1 MNRYRRWLPVLLSTA
16 AALAGTAPSYRIE
29 TIAGSDLSGDGGP
42 ATLAQIGNIQGLAA
56 DRLGNIYLSDTDHH
70 RIRKINYSGIV
81 TTVAGNGTAGF
92 SGDGGAATRAQLN
105 LPYGLAVDSAGNLY
119 IADLGNNRVRRMAPD
134 GTINTYAGSGQAVLG
149 DGGPA
154 TAALLSGPRNVA
166 VDSAGSL
173 YISEFLGHRVRKV
186 TADGRITTIAG
197 TGAAGLRGD
206 GGLAVN
212 AQLAFPAGLALDR
225 AGTLY
230 IADSQNQRVRKIL
243 PGGVISTALG
253 GSAGTALVSPIA
265 VAVNS
270 AGDLFAADASATI
283 RCLTAAGSWLNAAGA
298 GSAGFGGDGG
308 PAVSAALSVPHDVA
322 FDLTGNLY
330 IADGV
335 RIRRVDVY
343 GIIQTVAGDGYLHA
357 LGDGNA
363 AAAALLLRPSGVALD
378 PAGNLYIA
386 DTGTQRIR
394 MVAPSGII
402 STFAGTGTAGY
413 DHDLV
418 SPATAALNSPE
429 GVATGPAG
437 ALFIAD
443 TENHRV
449 RRASGATIFTFA
461 GTGAAGA
468 GGEGMLPQA
477 TPLRAPR
484 AVCADP
490 AGTVYIVDTANHR
503 VLAVGANAVVAT
515 VAGNGAAGDTG
526 DGGPARLAQL
536 NQPGACAVDSSGNL
550 FLADTLNHRIR
561 KVTPAGIISTV
572 AGTGKADSAV
582 DEVAATLSPLNSPQ
596 GVAVD
601 SNGNLFLSDTANHR
615 VRAITTDGVIHTIA
629 GQGSAGYSGDG
640 APGSAAQINTPLGLL
655 VDGSGIVYF
664 ADSLNDR
671 VRRLVPDSSSTPDPV
686 ANPLATVAVV
696 NAASLA
702 QGPMAPGES
711 ITIYGAGIGPD
722 TGVAGTLL
730 STGLYTTLLGG
741 AEVRFDGVPAP
752 LFYAQA
758 GQINAQVPYTVAG
771 ATSTH
776 IELFYQNQPVGS
788 LDVAVAPAAPG
799 LFPAVGNQ
807 DGSTN
812 SRSAPAS
819 RGTVV
824 TLYATGDG
832 LTNGANIAGL
842 PAAPPYARPAA
853 PVTLSIGGVNAQ
865 LLYAGSA
872 PGLVGLLQLNAIVP
886 GGIIAPGQAVVTLTV
901 GSVTSP
907 VLSIW
912 LQ

>member
-1 MNRYRRWLPVLLSTA
+1 MN
-16 AALAGTAPSYRIE
+16 
-29 TIAGSDLSGDGGP
+29 
-42 ATLAQIGNIQGLAA
+42 
-56 DRLGNIYLSDTDHH
+56 
-70 RIRKINYSGIV
+70 
-81 TTVAGNGTAGF
+81 
-92 SGDGGAATRAQLN
+92 
-105 LPYGLAVDSAGNLY
+105 
-119 IADLGNNRVRRMAPD
+119 
-134 GTINTYAGSGQAVLG
+134 
-149 DGGPA
+149 
-154 TAALLSGPRNVA
+154 
-166 VDSAGSL
+166 
-173 YISEFLGHRVRKV
+173 
-186 TADGRITTIAG
+186 
-197 TGAAGLRGD
+197 
-206 GGLAVN
+206 
-212 AQLAFPAGLALDR
+212 R

-253 GSAGTALVSPIA
+253 GSAGTALLSPIA

-283 RCLTAAGSWLNAAGA
+283 RCLTATGSWFDAAGA
-298 GSAGFGGDGG
+298 GSTGFGGDGG
-308 PAVSAALSVPHDVA
+308 PAVSAVLSVPHDLA
-322 FDLTGNLY
+322 FDLSGNLY

-343 GIIQTVAGDGYLHA
+343 GIIQTVAGEGYLHA

-394 MVAPSGII
+394 MVAPSGVI
-402 STFAGTGTAGY
+402 STFAGTGAAGY
-413 DHDLV
+413 DHDPV
-418 SPATAALNSPE
+418 APVTAALNSPE
-429 GVATGPAG
+429 GVSAGPAG

-443 TENHRV
+443 TENHLV
-449 RRASGATIFTFA
+449 RRASGGIISTFA

-468 GGEGMLPQA
+468 GGEGMPPQA
-477 TPLRAPR
+477 TPLREPR
-484 AVCADP
+484 AVCADA

-503 VLAVGANAVVAT
+503 VLAVGANAVIAI

-536 NQPGACAVDSSGNL
+536 NQPGACAVDSLGNL

-582 DEVAATLSPLNSPQ
+582 DEVAATLSPLNSPR
-596 GVAVD
+596 GVAAD
-601 SNGNLFLSDTANHR
+601 SKGNLFISDTANHR
-615 VRAITTDGVIHTIA
+615 IRAVTTDGVIHTIA
-629 GQGSAGYSGDG
+629 GQGSAGFAGDG

-655 VDGSGIVYF
+655 VDGSGNVYF
-664 ADSLNDR
+664 ADSLNNR
-671 VRRLVPDSSSTPDPV
+671 VRRLVPDPSSTPAPVSDPLTT
-686 ANPLATVAVV
+686 LAIV
-696 NAASLA
+696 NAASLV
-702 QGPMAPGES
+702 QGPVAPGES
-711 ITIYGAGIGPD
+711 ITIYGAGLGPD

-730 STGLYTTLLGG
+730 STGLYATLLGG

-758 GQINAQVPYTVAG
+758 GQVNAQVPYTVAG
-771 ATSTH
+771 APSTH
-776 IELFYQNQPVGS
+776 VELFYRNQPAGS

-872 PGLVGLLQLNAIVP
+872 PGLVGLLQLNAVVP
-886 GGIIAPGQAVVTLTV
+886 GGFISPGQAVVTLTV

-912 LQ
+912 VQ